1 MFHRVAEQSAT
12 HNFISMGWFTSAL
25 KGVASGGMSTAANG
39 LLSGA
44 IGNIFSKQAAKR
56 EFNYTKKL
64 MDKQQEM
71 QKELIA
77 DNAMFTKGGLQKAG
91 LSPSMMMN
99 GVPSPSSAP
108 SGDVSSSPMAT
119 SVSNV
124 SPAEMAQVDLLNA
137 NKENVEEDTRGKK
150 IDNDNKQQGYD
161 LTFKKLVAETNK
173 FVQDTALQEVNT
185 KQAKIVFRNLQ
196 KQIDK
201 QLENLD
207 AETKQ
212 ALAAVDRWEQE
223 KPYFAKKLEQDI
235 QEGAS
240 RIKLNNAQ
248 AFSAYKL
255 AAFYQTQTTDL
266 KHQIDAKLQE
276 IVGPDGVSTSAYN
289 FLVRAAALEQSAKGN
304 LTQTQ
309 WDELRRNLDERTAKE
324 LHDID
329 FTDSRGYR
337 IWNEVKSILSGASSG
352 AGAAAIM
359 RFFK

>member
-1 MFHRVAEQSAT
+1 
-12 HNFISMGWFTSAL
+12 MGWFTSAL

-39 LLSGA
+39 LLSGV
-44 IGNIFSKQAAKR
+44 IGNIFAKKAAQR
-56 EFNYTKKL
+56 EFNYTQKL
-64 MDKQQEM
+64 MDKQQDM
-71 QKELIA
+71 QRQLIA
-77 DNAMFTKGGLQKAG
+77 DNAMLTKGGLQKAG
-91 LSPSMMMN
+91 LSPSMMMT
-99 GVPSPSSAP
+99 GVPSPASAP

-137 NKENVEEDTRGKK
+137 NKENVEEDTRGKR

-161 LTFKKLVAETNK
+161 LTFKNIIAQTNK
-173 FVQDTALQEVNT
+173 YIQDTALSEFNT
-185 KQAKIVFRNLQ
+185 KQAEVVFRNLQ
-196 KQIDK
+196 KQIDMSLDK
-201 QLENLD
+201 MD

-223 KPYFAKKLEQDI
+223 KPYFAKKLQQDI

-240 RIKLNNAQ
+240 RIKLNNAE

-255 AAFYQTQTTDL
+255 AAFYQTQNEDL
-266 KHQIDAKLQE
+266 KHQVDAKLQP

-309 WDELRRNLDERTAKE
+309 WDELRRNLDERTKKE
-324 LHDID
+324 LNDLN
-329 FTDSRGYR
+329 FTDSTGYR
-337 IWNEVKSILSGASSG
+337 IWNEVKSIFAGASSG